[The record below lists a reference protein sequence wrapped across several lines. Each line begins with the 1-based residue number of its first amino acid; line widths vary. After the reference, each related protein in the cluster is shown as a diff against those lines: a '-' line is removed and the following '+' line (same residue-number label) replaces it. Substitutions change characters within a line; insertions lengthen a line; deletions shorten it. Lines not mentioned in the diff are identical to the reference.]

1 VVSPKIN
8 GLGTSNPLTNYIS
21 KKEIEN
27 QNKISKNPK
36 KYEKNI
42 WDTRFYNLSFG
53 YKNMYTK

>member
-27 QNKISKNPK
+27 QNKISKKSEKIRK
-36 KYEKNI
+36 KY
-42 WDTRFYNLSFG
+42 LG
-53 YKNMYTK
+53 Y